1 MPSHFRAV
9 DNAVEKVRKVKEYV
23 DNGLGV
29 TLDVALDLEEVSKDN
44 ELVKEL
50 EDTMLQYVSME
61 REMDQCMK
69 AVELA
74 KEEFNRKYDV
84 NSDDSP
90 NIEDI
95 FKEKLSSLEKNSKVS
110 DLDSH
115 PKVKEFREKLWNI
128 HHQGEPM
135 PQTNTQPGTQ
145 DEDIIMSQAPVEL
158 RSMMFLRL
166 AVLFCVVCLASSE
179 KEKNS
184 EDPPGL
190 LQALNSKYFGH
201 IRGKRTGKDDNP
213 PLEQALNNAYFGHIR
228 GKRTQSDD
236 HPPLEEA
243 LNSAY
248 FGHIRGKRTGGWGSN
263 KDLLE
268 ALNNAYMGHIRGK
281 RQQETMDKSV

>member
-1 MPSHFRAV
+1 MPAHFRAV

-44 ELVKEL
+44 ELVNEL

-84 NSDDSP
+84 NSDDTP

-145 DEDIIMSQAPVEL
+145 DEDIIMSQAPVEQTKCPL
-158 RSMMFLRL
+158 TLKDMVKPMKSKICGHNYEQDAIFQHISRGRGRAKCPVCGQLL
-166 AVLFCVVCLASSE
+166 TKADLEHNAVLQHAI
-179 KEKNS
+179 KRKNRR
-184 EDPPGL
+184 
-190 LQALNSKYFGH
+190 K
-201 IRGKRTGKDDNP
+201 
-213 PLEQALNNAYFGHIR
+213 
-228 GKRTQSDD
+228 
-236 HPPLEEA
+236 
-243 LNSAY
+243 
-248 FGHIRGKRTGGWGSN
+248 
-263 KDLLE
+263 
-268 ALNNAYMGHIRGK
+268 
-281 RQQETMDKSV
+281 